1 MNTPSPAI
9 LSYAFRPF
17 FLLNGLFAMAVM
29 AAWLAGLHGHGW
41 PSLTPGWHAHE
52 LLVGFAMA
60 AIAGFSLTAV
70 AAWTGRPPVSGAPLL
85 ALVLCWLLGRLV
97 MGWPQALPAE
107 LVGVIDMLF
116 PALLC
121 VLLGREIIGARSRRN
136 YPLLA
141 ILVILAALNGAWH
154 LGAAGLWPAAQR
166 PALMLLLHGV
176 LMLVV
181 IIAGRIIPAFTTN
194 WLRQQGDADVPQ
206 INIRLDMVA
215 LGVTLL
221 TGLAMS
227 FAPGHAATGVLAL
240 AAMAVHG
247 YRLAG
252 WRGLKTVS
260 NPLLLVLHAAYAW
273 LPLGYALVALSS
285 WGDWITPAAAL
296 HALAMGGI
304 GGMVLAV
311 TTRVALGHTGRPL
324 KAAPATVA
332 AYWILMAAVLLRV
345 VGPSVAPGLLVMDL
359 AAAGW
364 IAAFAIFSVV
374 YWPILTRPRA
384 DEA

>member
-70 AAWTGRPPVSGAPLL
+70 AAWTARPPVSGAPLL

-181 IIAGRIIPAFTTN
+181 IIAGRIVPAFTAN
-194 WLRQQGDADVPQ
+194 WLRQEGDADVPQ
-206 INIRLDMVA
+206 VNIRLDMVA

-227 FAPGHAATGVLAL
+227 FAPNHAATGALAL